1 MSKITV
7 EIDIDDYLS
16 EESKK
21 QLAEDVFKEELRKG
35 FLEKNPANSKQNT
48 ENYERVLINSVYY
61 FLREEIDTLLNIDHK
76 KIILDKVDTILKDKD
91 LAYQIF
97 KKKDFWEKEDS
108 LAIQYIEE
116 GVKEN
121 KEYLKSKIK
130 PTIDKYLAEKIDN
143 DYLDDVVI
151 DSIREIIIDKLTKK
165 E

>member
-7 EIDIDDYLS
+7 EIDVDDYLS
-16 EESKK
+16 EESKQ

-35 FLEKNPANSKQNT
+35 FLEKHPAGDKKNT

-61 FLREEIDTLLNIDHK
+61 FLQKEVDTALNIDHK
-76 KIILDKVDTILKDKD
+76 QIILDKVDNILKNKD
-91 LAYQIF
+91 LSYEMF
-97 KKKDFWEKEDS
+97 KKKSAWEKEDS
-108 LAIQYIEE
+108 LAIQYIQE

-121 KEYLKSKIK
+121 KEYIKSKIK
-130 PTIDKYLAEKIDN
+130 PTIDKYLTEKIDK

-151 DSIREIIIDKLTKK
+151 DALKEIIIDKLTKK